1 MCTTG
6 AEAWRFSTV
15 SMPPEAPLVIVAGPP
30 LGGLARAA
38 LGLGRL
44 GRGLVLPE
52 LTLGMADNIDDLC
65 TLHRRSQS
73 HLGEGL
79 LRALAYLGPGQT
91 DAGVERVRQTLWRRG
106 EQPVSNLLTPLCK
119 ASWQISPDPHLG
131 WRPDYGQRLLH
142 MPQVRV
148 LHLSR
153 HPLWHGQALY
163 QARCRGEFLPAGFQD
178 FCLHPDGIFD
188 PQMGWFQMHRNLLKL
203 GPQLGSRYVH
213 LRYADFVDDP
223 ARALEMLVNRW
234 GLRPEPR
241 DFAQT
246 PDWVAAMGPSEAPG
260 GWDRREL
267 DDLRFG
273 DEHRHSPLD
282 EPMPW
287 RPERHLSAEVQA
299 MAAELGYGAAP

>member
-1 MCTTG
+1 MCITG
-6 AEAWRFSTV
+6 AEAWKFFTV
-15 SMPPEAPLVIVAGPP
+15 SMQPEAPLIIVAGPP

-91 DAGVERVRQTLWRRG
+91 DAGVERVRQILWRRG
-106 EQPVSNLLTPLCK
+106 EQPAASLLAQLCT

-131 WRPDYGQRLLH
+131 WRPDYGQRLKR

-148 LHLSR
+148 LHVSR

-163 QARCRGEFLPAGFQD
+163 QARQSGEFLPAGFQD
-178 FCLHPDGIFD
+178 FCLLPDGVFD
-188 PQMGWFQMHRNLLKL
+188 PQIGWFQMHRNLLKL
-203 GPQLGSRYVH
+203 GQSLGSRYHH
-213 LRYADFVDDP
+213 LRYADFVSQP
-223 ARALEMLVNRW
+223 RQALASLAARWHLQ
-234 GLRPEPR
+234 PESS
-241 DFAQT
+241 DIAQN
-246 PDWVAAMGPSEAPG
+246 PDWVAHVGPSESPG
-260 GWDRREL
+260 GWDWREM
-267 DDLRFG
+267 DEARFG
-273 DEHRHSPLD
+273 LEQPDSALD
-282 EPMPW
+282 QPMPW
-287 RPERHLSAEVQA
+287 RPERHLSKEVQA
-299 MAAELGYGAAP
+299 LATKLGYG